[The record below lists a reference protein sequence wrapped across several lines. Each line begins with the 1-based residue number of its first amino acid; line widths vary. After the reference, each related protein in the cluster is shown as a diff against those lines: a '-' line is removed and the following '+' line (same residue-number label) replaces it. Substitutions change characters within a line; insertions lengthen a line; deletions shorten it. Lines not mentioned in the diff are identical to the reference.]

1 MLERSESLINSSKV
15 IRKETITTAILQ
27 DAWKAWTT
35 IEGVTSFLVPKA
47 SIEPVVGGRY
57 ELFSS
62 LKSPKGFQGT
72 EGCKILALE
81 AQKHLAFE
89 LIAPPQFPNVRRLH
103 TRVDITFGEV
113 AKGGVLKLDLVHSGF
128 LEGEEWDEFFDFS
141 NWNWDLVLG
150 RFSNDFSLDLSTGT
164 IRTFLTGSV
173 LVPSESCETIFLP
186 RLNRRDRR
194 CFSRRYLYSDRTRVS
209 AFGAIYE

>member
-27 DAWKAWTT
+27 DAWKAWIT

-62 LKSPKGFQGT
+62 LKSATGFQGA

-81 AQKHLAFE
+81 AQTHLAFE
-89 LIAPPQFPNVRRLH
+89 LIALPPFPNVGRLR
-103 TRVDITFGEV
+103 TRVDITFGV
-113 AKGGVLKLDLVHSGF
+113 AALGGVVK
-128 LEGEEWDEFFDFS
+128 
-141 NWNWDLVLG
+141 
-150 RFSNDFSLDLSTGT
+150 
-164 IRTFLTGSV
+164 
-173 LVPSESCETIFLP
+173 
-186 RLNRRDRR
+186 
-194 CFSRRYLYSDRTRVS
+194 
-209 AFGAIYE
+209 